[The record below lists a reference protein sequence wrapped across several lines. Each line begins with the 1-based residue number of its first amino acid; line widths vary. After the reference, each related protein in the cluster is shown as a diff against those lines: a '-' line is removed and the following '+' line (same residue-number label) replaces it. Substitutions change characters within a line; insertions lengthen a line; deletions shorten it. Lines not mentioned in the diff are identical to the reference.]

1 MMYKSYDSRFMR
13 SFVLSIDNM
22 ILQST
27 ELQTAF
33 FTDSLTL
40 SCSLPAKHAH
50 PTQKN
55 QDFRHLTYV
64 TTLSSRC
71 LYPSPPKE
79 IFSFHHHLS
88 LSHKKQHNVRG
99 TYYPFP
105 NQTNPTQTLYLY
117 IYIPVY
123 PNLLLW
129 FGRSIVRKR
138 KTKEG
143 SKITIGIR

>member
-1 MMYKSYDSRFMR
+1 MYKNYDSRFMR

-33 FTDSLTL
+33 ITDSLTL

-50 PTQKN
+50 PPTQKN
-55 QDFRHLTYV
+55 QDFQENGHLTYV

-88 LSHKKQHNVRG
+88 LSHKKQHNV
-99 TYYPFP
+99 FP
-105 NQTNPTQTLYLY
+105 NQTNPTQTHILIYLY
-117 IYIPVY
+117 PRISELTFVV
-123 PNLLLW
+123 
-129 FGRSIVRKR
+129 RSVDCS
-138 KTKEG
+138 KTKNERR
-143 SKITIGIR
+143 KQNNDRH